1 MPEVREE
8 MNISEANLK
17 NIISLAGDLR
27 FGELILKVQDAHIV
41 AVEKHEKIR
50 LEKSAD
56 FPKEEAKRELTL
68 TD

>member
-1 MPEVREE
+1 

-27 FGELILKVQDAHIV
+27 FGELVIKIQDAHIV

-50 LEKSAD
+50 LEKSVD
-56 FPKEEAKRELTL
+56 SLKGEAKS
-68 TD
+68 

>member
-1 MPEVREE
+1 

-17 NIISLAGDLR
+17 DIISLAKGLR
-27 FGELILKVQDAHIV
+27 FGELIIKVQDAHIV

-56 FPKEEAKRELTL
+56 SLKGEARK
-68 TD
+68 

>member
-1 MPEVREE
+1 

-17 NIISLAGDLR
+17 NIINLAKDLR

-50 LEKSAD
+50 LEKSVD

>member
-1 MPEVREE
+1 

-27 FGELILKVQDAHIV
+27 FGELIIKVENAHIV
-41 AVEKHEKIR
+41 AVEKREKIR
-50 LEKSAD
+50 IEKTAGSL
-56 FPKEEAKRELTL
+56 KGEAKKELTL

>member
-1 MPEVREE
+1 
-8 MNISEANLK
+8 MNISEANLR

-27 FGELILKVQDAHIV
+27 FGELVIKVQDAHIV

-56 FPKEEAKRELTL
+56 SLKGEAKS
-68 TD
+68 

>member
-56 FPKEEAKRELTL
+56 SLKERQREN
-68 TD
+68 

>member
-1 MPEVREE
+1 
-8 MNISEANLK
+8 MNISEANIK

-27 FGELILKVQDAHIV
+27 FGELIIKVQDAHIV

-56 FPKEEAKRELTL
+56 SLKGEAKS
-68 TD
+68 

>member
-1 MPEVREE
+1 
-8 MNISEANLK
+8 MNISEANLR

-27 FGELILKVQDAHIV
+27 FELVIKVQDAHIV

-56 FPKEEAKRELTL
+56 SLKGEAKS
-68 TD
+68 